1 MNLSW
6 VLAASMAR
14 IVVIDDRVTNRNIL
28 TRLALSIEEG
38 LQVTAYASPL
48 EAMTRMVGNNIPDLL
63 ITDYNMPE
71 MDGATFIQALR
82 AKEEYADVPI
92 MVVTVYEDREYC
104 YKALEAGAS
113 DFLLSPVDHLE
124 FRARAKNML
133 TLRRQQK
140 LLAQRASELEQTLHT
155 TSRSLGFGLQEE
167 AHDFERLP
175 GRPGD
180 PLMVLDSLPAA
191 ISAVDRNG
199 ALVLANRGHEALFGI
214 DRVETVGKP
223 IAQTHGE
230 AYQTRNNV
238 LDDKVLQTGR
248 SLSDVQDIELA
259 NGETKCVLVSKVPL
273 YDGAGQVGNVLTLAM
288 DLTSLPLPIT
298 DKRQIQLT
306 KTPGG
311 LPDSKLIV
319 DRLNQELGR
328 ARRNL
333 EAVGLL
339 HIDLDRFKGI
349 NEAFGRSFGDVL
361 LNKVALRL
369 KSRLRETDSIGHL
382 KSDEFII
389 IQTGIKRPDDAAEL
403 CRRLGEAFS
412 EPFLIDDNEV
422 HLSASI
428 GVSMFPADGKSADTL
443 FKNVDLA
450 MYRAKSSG
458 RDTYRF
464 FASEM
469 NIAARKAVTLERE
482 LRQALAGDQFLV
494 YYQPQLELQSGRIIG
509 MEALV
514 RWNHPHRGIIRPGEF
529 IGLAEDIGLIAPL
542 TAWVLESACTQHRAW
557 QDKGL
562 RGMQL
567 AVNLSPVQ
575 FRERGVEHLV
585 ERILRESGVAPSSL
599 EIELTENAVIENS
612 LTATA
617 SLRYLHQLGVT
628 LSIDDFGTGY
638 SSLSYV
644 KRLPVQRLK
653 IDRSFVQNVEQNS
666 NDEVI
671 VRAIIN
677 LGHSL
682 GLKVIAEGVETEG
695 QLSRLK
701 RLGCDEVQGDF
712 ISPPLAADQFE
723 RRLAIGQFESMLA

>member
-1 MNLSW
+1 
-6 VLAASMAR
+6 MAR

-48 EAMTRMVGNNIPDLL
+48 EAMTRMVGSAIPDLL

-82 AKEEYADVPI
+82 AKDDYADVPI

-140 LLAQRASELEQTLHT
+140 LLSQRAKELEQTLHS
-155 TSRSLGFGLQEE
+155 TSQAMGYGLQEE
-167 AHDFERLP
+167 NRGFA
-175 GRPGD
+175 RPGD
-180 PLMVLDSLPAA
+180 PLMILDSLPAA
-191 ISAVDRNG
+191 VSAVDQHG

-214 DRVETVGKP
+214 DRAQTVGKP
-223 IAQTHGE
+223 IADTHGE
-230 AYQTRNNV
+230 AYHTRNNV

-248 SLSDVQDIELA
+248 AFSDVQDIELG
-259 NGETKCVLVSKVPL
+259 NGEAKSVLISKVPL
-273 YDGAGQVGNVLTLAM
+273 YDGAGQVGNILTLAM
-288 DLTSLPLPIT
+288 DLTTLPLPMS
-298 DKRQIQLT
+298 DQRHVNLS

-311 LPDSKLIV
+311 LPDSKLII

-328 ARRNL
+328 ARRNM

-369 KSRLRETDSIGHL
+369 KTRLRDIDSIGHL
-382 KSDEFII
+382 HSDEFII

-412 EPFLIDDNEV
+412 EPFLIDEQEV

-428 GVSMFPADGKSADTL
+428 GVTMFPADGKSADTL
-443 FKNVDLA
+443 FKNADLA

-469 NIAARKAVTLERE
+469 NIAARRAVTLERE

-529 IGLAEDIGLIAPL
+529 ISLAEDIGLIAPL
-542 TAWVLESACTQHRAW
+542 TAWVLQSACSQHRAW

-585 ERILRESGVAPSSL
+585 ERILKDSGVAPSSL

-617 SLRYLHQLGVT
+617 SLRYLNQLGVT

-653 IDRSFVQNVEQNS
+653 IDRSFVQNVENNS

-695 QLSRLK
+695 QLTRLR

-723 RRLAIGQFESMLA
+723 RRLSIGQFESMLA

>member
-1 MNLSW
+1 
-6 VLAASMAR
+6 MAR

-28 TRLALSIEEG
+28 TRLALTIEEG

-48 EAMTRMVGNNIPDLL
+48 EAMTRMVGSAIPDLL

-82 AKEEYADVPI
+82 AKEDYADVPI
-92 MVVTVYEDREYC
+92 MVVTVYEDRDYC

-140 LLAQRASELEQTLHT
+140 LLAQRAKELEQTLHS
-155 TSRSLGFGLQEE
+155 TSLSMGFGLSEE
-167 AHDFERLP
+167 SSSFC
-175 GRPGD
+175 RPGD
-180 PLMVLDSLPAA
+180 PLVILDSLPAA
-191 ISAVDRNG
+191 VCAVDHNG
-199 ALVLANRGHEALFGI
+199 ALVLANRGHEALFGV
-214 DRVETVGKP
+214 DRMETVGKP
-223 IAQTHGE
+223 VIETHGE
-230 AYQTRNNV
+230 AYYTRNNV
-238 LDDKVLQTGR
+238 LDDKVVQTGR
-248 SLSDVQDIELA
+248 SFSDVQEIELA
-259 NGETKCVLVSKVPL
+259 NGENKSVLISKVPL

-288 DLTSLPLPIT
+288 DLTSLPLPLN
-298 DKRQIQLT
+298 DKKHINLS

-328 ARRNL
+328 ARRNF

-339 HIDLDRFKGI
+339 HLDLDRFKGI
-349 NEAFGRSFGDVL
+349 NEAFGRSFGDTL

-369 KSRLRETDSIGHL
+369 KSRLREIDSIGHL
-382 KSDEFII
+382 SSDEFII

-412 EPFLIDDNEV
+412 EPFLIDQEEV

-428 GVSMFPADGKSADTL
+428 GVTMFPADGKSADTL
-443 FKNVDLA
+443 FKNADLA

-529 IGLAEDIGLIAPL
+529 ISLAEDIGLIAPL
-542 TAWVLESACTQHRAW
+542 TAWVLQNSCAQHRAW

-575 FRERGVEHLV
+575 FRERGVEHLI

-599 EIELTENAVIENS
+599 EIELTENAVIDNS

-617 SLRYLHQLGVT
+617 SLRYLNKLGVT

-644 KRLPVQRLK
+644 KQLPVQRLK
-653 IDRSFVQNVEQNS
+653 IDRSFVQNVEHNS

-695 QLSRLK
+695 QLTRLR